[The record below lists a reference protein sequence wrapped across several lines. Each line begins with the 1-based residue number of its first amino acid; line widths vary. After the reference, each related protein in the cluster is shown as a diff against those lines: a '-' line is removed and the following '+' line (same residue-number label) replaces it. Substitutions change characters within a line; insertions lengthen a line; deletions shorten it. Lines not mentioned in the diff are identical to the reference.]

1 MFNEDGDDGLDP
13 IPGAGGTSR
22 MSDEDRIK
30 LSVFLR
36 LGARMNGFPTE
47 LWTLRRVREVIER
60 ELGIR
65 YSISNVHLIVH
76 DIGFSSQ
83 KSVRRAREQDEAA
96 VAEFRSKIWPA
107 VKKKPAAKGVRS
119 R

>member
-1 MFNEDGDDGLDP
+1 MFNEAGDDGLDP

-22 MSDEDRIK
+22 MSDGDRVK
-30 LSVFLR
+30 LSVLLR
-36 LGARMNGFPTE
+36 LGARMSGFATE
-47 LWTLRRVREVIER
+47 LWTLRRIRELIER
-60 ELGIR
+60 EFGIR

-83 KSVRRAREQDEAA
+83 KSVRRAREQDESA
-96 VAEFRSKIWPA
+96 VAEFRSKTWPA
-107 VKKKPAAKGVRS
+107 IKKKPAAKGARS